1 MKSVLIA
8 SSILIVLLAA
18 LRPLLRGK
26 IDPRLQYALWL
37 VAALRLLVPVEL
49 ADSAYS
55 ALALLDRAE
64 RPAQVAQ
71 AIGQTHIPTQSYG
84 SAWDQALR
92 EYEQSN
98 GPITTDGGYE
108 GLQAYE
114 QVEHRAQAL
123 MRGPTLSELFA
134 KYARPVWLG
143 GAVLMAAWFLL
154 VNLRLRRKLA
164 PAQLIAVEES
174 RGLPVF
180 VSGALPSPC
189 LCGVLRPAVYVTPHA
204 AGDPDRLRHVLA
216 HEAAHHRHR
225 DHWWALVRCLCLCL
239 YWFDPLVWW
248 AAALSRQDCELACD
262 AGAIRRLGEEER
274 IPYGRTLVDM
284 IAAGRCSLLQT
295 ATTMT
300 GGKRRVRERVR
311 LIARKPKT
319 VIAVALALILVLGA
333 AVGCT
338 FTGAPEGE
346 PSPDPSP
353 LSSDALNTATLPS
366 RLLDVP
372 EELWAD
378 VEAIRGSDPTVVES
392 FAPSLLVQY
401 WMNRPYTDYQE
412 GWGWLLTVYQWD
424 QAQFEEYYSDVPG
437 TWHCF
442 AKDDTYYYVTAR
454 ATDVRVP
461 ANEQMV
467 AQMPGA
473 TEVETK
479 YLETFEAIKAF
490 AEKTVLETEGVEP
503 YDPSAQPLDTLQQ
516 RLMDVPEELQ
526 GTVTASKGDGSLV
539 EYRLSVPADWV
550 DESYSYVLS
559 VHSIQKEGF
568 HGWPESGED
577 ILWEIAAQSGTRY
590 YAIHRLREQTYPSE
604 YEYWDTHRA
613 VRAFVEE
620 TLLETEGVE
629 PYDPPRQPLDTLQ
642 QRLMDVP
649 EEWRDKFFPPEDILD
664 PGCLTYYC
672 LNDPK
677 WQDLFT
683 GWVLSLYRLDQ
694 DLIQHNLDQQLWPS
708 TGIDIFARSGD
719 QYYVILWAGDGRYQD
734 TELGEEYWAAVSAM
748 KDHVR
753 STVLATEGVEPFD
766 PYTTPPHFFSNVTQL
781 PLEPGGYAI
790 DGMDYTLVTSYE
802 QVPEDPEQWYLV
814 GQMDGCPV
822 WMFTRGHGVETMFQI
837 ENRLTKVFPYT
848 ARFFGGGQ
856 APDGHAP
863 RLMPLEG
870 FAGGPEGTFDP
881 FAVITHILQGGT
893 EQQYQL
899 TVYDLGTDPAVK
911 AAYVHDWEPL
921 MNDFNAN
928 AEAVVHE
935 DTHSVTVTYQGAS
948 AEIQFND
955 VLWDN
960 VQQYGFTPETYEY
973 CMNYYF
979 NDDGTFDLAMPVD
992 PFTTSCIAVWTLRFT
1007 GDGFE
1012 TTAFRFVQS
1021 DDTYTYISTVH

>member
-1 MKSVLIA
+1 MKPVLIT
-8 SSILIVLLAA
+8 SSILILLLAA
-18 LRPLLRGK
+18 LRPLLRGR

-37 VAALRLLVPVEL
+37 IIALRLLVPVEP
-49 ADSAYS
+49 ATSAYS
-55 ALALLDRAE
+55 ALALLDSAE

-71 AIGQTHIPTQSYG
+71 AIGQAHVPIPAQSYD
-84 SAWDQALR
+84 SAYVQVIR
-92 EYEQSN
+92 EYEEN
-98 GPITTDGGYE
+98 GVDTTRLSDRE
-108 GLQAYE
+108 LE
-114 QVEHRAQAL
+114 QVDAQA
-123 MRGPTLSELFA
+123 RERSQGSTLAQLFE
-134 KYARPVWLG
+134 KYARPLWLG
-143 GAVLMAAWFLL
+143 GAALAGLWFLL
-154 VNLRLRRKLA
+154 VNLRLRRKLRTA
-164 PAQLIAVEES
+164 ELVAEDPFAQL
-174 RGLPVF
+174 PVY
-180 VSGALPSPC
+180 VSDALPSPC
-189 LCGVLRPAVYVTPHA
+189 LCGIFRPAIYVTPHA
-204 AGDPDRLRHVLA
+204 AQDPDRLRHALA
-216 HEAAHHRHR
+216 HESTHYRHR
-225 DHWWALVRCLCLCL
+225 DHWWALARCLCLCL

-274 IPYGRTLVDM
+274 LPYGRTLVDM

-300 GGKRRVRERVR
+300 GSKRRVRERVR

-319 VIAVALALILVLGA
+319 VIAVALALALVLGA

-338 FTGAPEGE
+338 FTGAPES
-346 PSPDPSP
+346 SPDPSP

-366 RLLDVP
+366 RLMDVP
-372 EELWAD
+372 EDLRAD
-378 VEAIRGSDPTVVES
+378 VEVIRGSDPTVVES

-516 RLMDVPEELQ
+516 RLMDVPEE
-526 GTVTASKGDGSLV
+526 
-539 EYRLSVPADWV
+539 
-550 DESYSYVLS
+550 
-559 VHSIQKEGF
+559 
-568 HGWPESGED
+568 
-577 ILWEIAAQSGTRY
+577 
-590 YAIHRLREQTYPSE
+590 
-604 YEYWDTHRA
+604 
-613 VRAFVEE
+613 
-620 TLLETEGVE
+620 
-629 PYDPPRQPLDTLQ
+629 
-642 QRLMDVP
+642 
-649 EEWRDKFFPPEDILD
+649 WRDKFFPPEDILD

-694 DLIQHNLDQQLWPS
+694 DLVQHNLDQQLWPS

-766 PYTTPPHFFSNVTQL
+766 PYTTPPHFYSNVPQP
-781 PLEPGGYAI
+781 PLDPGSWAI
-790 DGMDYTLVTSYE
+790 DGMDYTLVASYE

-814 GQMDGCPV
+814 GQMDGYPV

-856 APDGHAP
+856 TPDGHAP
-863 RLMPLEG
+863 QLMPLDG
-870 FAGGPEGTFDP
+870 FGSGPKGTFGP
-881 FAVITHILQGGT
+881 FAVITHVFQGGT

-921 MNDFNAN
+921 VNDFNAN

-935 DTHSVTVTYQGAS
+935 DTHSVTVAYQGAS
-948 AEIQFND
+948 AEIQFD
-955 VLWDN
+955 DIHWDN
-960 VQQYGFTPETYEY
+960 VQQYGFSAETYEY

-979 NDDGTFDLAMPVD
+979 NDDGTSFDLAMPIN
-992 PFTTSCIAVWTLRFT
+992 PFTTDQIAVWTLRFT

-1021 DDTYTYISTVH
+1021 DDVYTYISTAH

>member
-1 MKSVLIA
+1 MKPVLIT
-8 SSILIVLLAA
+8 SSILILLLAA
-18 LRPLLRGK
+18 LRPLLRGR

-37 VAALRLLVPVEL
+37 IIALRLLVPVEP
-49 ADSAYS
+49 ATSAYS
-55 ALALLDRAE
+55 ALALLDSAE

-71 AIGQTHIPTQSYG
+71 AIGQAHVPIPAQSYD
-84 SAWDQALR
+84 SAYVQVIR
-92 EYEQSN
+92 EYEEN
-98 GPITTDGGYE
+98 GVDTTRLSDRE
-108 GLQAYE
+108 LE
-114 QVEHRAQAL
+114 QVDAQA
-123 MRGPTLSELFA
+123 RERSQGPTLAQLFEQ
-134 KYARPVWLG
+134 YARPLWLG
-143 GAVLMAAWFLL
+143 GAALVGLWFLL
-154 VNLRLRRKLA
+154 VNLRLRRKLRTA
-164 PAQLIAVEES
+164 ELVAEDPFVQ
-174 RGLPVF
+174 LPVY
-180 VSGALPSPC
+180 VSDALPSPC
-189 LCGVLRPAVYVTPHA
+189 LCGIFRPAIYVTPHA
-204 AGDPDRLRHVLA
+204 AQDPNRLRHVLA
-216 HEAAHHRHR
+216 HESTHYRHR
-225 DHWWALVRCLCLCL
+225 DHWWALARCLCLCL

-274 IPYGRTLVDM
+274 LPYGRTLVDM

-300 GGKRRVRERVR
+300 GSKRRVRERVR

-319 VIAVALALILVLGA
+319 VIAVALALALVLGA

-338 FTGAPEGE
+338 FTGAPES
-346 PSPDPSP
+346 SPDPSP

-366 RLLDVP
+366 RLMDVP
-372 EELWAD
+372 EDLRAD

-503 YDPSAQPLDTLQQ
+503 YDPSAQPLD
-516 RLMDVPEELQ
+516 
-526 GTVTASKGDGSLV
+526 A
-539 EYRLSVPADWV
+539 
-550 DESYSYVLS
+550 
-559 VHSIQKEGF
+559 
-568 HGWPESGED
+568 
-577 ILWEIAAQSGTRY
+577 
-590 YAIHRLREQTYPSE
+590 
-604 YEYWDTHRA
+604 
-613 VRAFVEE
+613 
-620 TLLETEGVE
+620 
-629 PYDPPRQPLDTLQ
+629 LQ

-694 DLIQHNLDQQLWPS
+694 DLVQHNLDQQLWPS

-766 PYTTPPHFFSNVTQL
+766 PYTTPPHFFSNVPQL

-790 DGMDYTLVTSYE
+790 DGMNYTLVTSYE

-856 APDGHAP
+856 TPDGHAP
-863 RLMPLEG
+863 QLMPLEG
-870 FAGGPEGTFDP
+870 FGWGPKGTFGP
-881 FAVITHILQGGT
+881 FAVITHVFQGGT
-893 EQQYQL
+893 DQQYQL
-899 TVYDLGTDPAVK
+899 TVYDLGTDPAFK

-935 DTHSVTVTYQGAS
+935 DTHSVTVAYQGAS
-948 AEIQFND
+948 AEIQFD
-955 VLWDN
+955 DIHWDN
-960 VQQYGFTPETYEY
+960 VQQYGFSAETYEY

-979 NDDGTFDLAMPVD
+979 NDDGTSFDLAMPIN
-992 PFTTSCIAVWTLRFT
+992 PFTTDQIAVWTLRFT
-1007 GDGFE
+1007 GSGFE
-1012 TTAFRFVQS
+1012 NVGFRFAQS
-1021 DDTYTYISTVH
+1021 DDVYTYISAVH

>member
-8 SSILIVLLAA
+8 SSILILLLAA
-18 LRPLLRGK
+18 LRPMLRGK

-108 GLQAYE
+108 DLQAYE

-412 GWGWLLTVYQWD
+412 GWGWLLNVYQWD
-424 QAQFEEYYSDVPG
+424 QAQFEENYSDVPG

-503 YDPSAQPLDTLQQ
+503 YDP
-516 RLMDVPEELQ
+516 
-526 GTVTASKGDGSLV
+526 
-539 EYRLSVPADWV
+539 
-550 DESYSYVLS
+550 
-559 VHSIQKEGF
+559 
-568 HGWPESGED
+568 
-577 ILWEIAAQSGTRY
+577 
-590 YAIHRLREQTYPSE
+590 
-604 YEYWDTHRA
+604 
-613 VRAFVEE
+613 
-620 TLLETEGVE
+620 
-629 PYDPPRQPLDTLQ
+629 PRQPLDTLQ

-649 EEWRDKFFPPEDILD
+649 EEWRDKFFPPEDIRD

-677 WQDLFT
+677 WQDLWT
-683 GWVLSLYRLDQ
+683 GWVLSLYRLDE
-694 DLIQHNLDQQLWPS
+694 DLVQHNLDQQLWP
-708 TGIDIFARSGD
+708 TTVDIFARSGD

-753 STVLATEGVEPFD
+753 STVLATEGMEPFD
-766 PYTTPPHFFSNVTQL
+766 PYTTPPHFFSNVPQL

-790 DGMDYTLVTSYE
+790 DGMDYTLVTSHE

-856 APDGHAP
+856 TPDGHAP

-870 FAGGPEGTFDP
+870 FAGGPKGTFDP
-881 FAVITHILQGGT
+881 FAVITHVFQGGT
-893 EQQYQL
+893 DQQYQL

-928 AEAVVHE
+928 AEAVVHD
-935 DTHSVTVTYQGAS
+935 DTHSVTVAYQGAS

-960 VQQYGFTPETYEY
+960 VRQYGFTPETYEY

-979 NDDGTFDLAMPVD
+979 NDDGTFDLAMPVN